1 MSVCKSV
8 WFCFGCIR
16 NWNVHCVPRQCIRTN
31 AWFISYHWHLI
42 PTTMAGSKCYLFL
55 QLFFFFFFLFILI
68 FVCLFILCVVRWFKH
83 SGEKSDLQIIRV
95 NLFQELVKVRPI
107 RTMSGRL
114 LDVASFFV
122 FFWNSRWDT
131 FRFNRRH
138 SWARAF
144 PKKKKKIKI

>member
-1 MSVCKSV
+1 
-8 WFCFGCIR
+8 
-16 NWNVHCVPRQCIRTN
+16 
-31 AWFISYHWHLI
+31 
-42 PTTMAGSKCYLFL
+42 MAGSKCYLFL
-55 QLFFFFFFLFILI
+55 QLFFFFLFILI

-122 FFWNSRWDT
+122 FFGIHGGTRFDSTEDT
-131 FRFNRRH
+131 RERELFQKRKKKLKFNRQFNSLFEPTLRRIHRQSPH
-138 SWARAF
+138 SSLQPFIFSAS
-144 PKKKKKIKI
+144 